1 MSKKE
6 FLKNLEEALL
16 EKMDI
21 SDAVEHIRYYN
32 DYISNEV
39 AKGKSEEDVISSLQS
54 PRLIAKNITSNT
66 NRASKYDSNISN
78 KMYNK
83 TYENSYDNSHDNS
96 YEDSYNN
103 ADNRTYSSGPSFSIN
118 GKPINGIIV
127 KIVMIIIGIIVIG
140 LLLAVFG
147 VMTWLLL
154 NVIIPIILV
163 VFLVNLIKNI
173 FSGKG

>member
-54 PRLIAKNITSNT
+54 PRLIAKCIIKHMKIHMTIHMTIHMKTHIT
-66 NRASKYDSNISN
+66 
-78 KMYNK
+78 ML
-83 TYENSYDNSHDNS
+83 
-96 YEDSYNN
+96 
-103 ADNRTYSSGPSFSIN
+103 
-118 GKPINGIIV
+118 IIEHIQV
-127 KIVMIIIGIIVIG
+127 G
-140 LLLAVFG
+140 L
-147 VMTWLLL
+147 
-154 NVIIPIILV
+154 
-163 VFLVNLIKNI
+163 VFLLTENQLME
-173 FSGKG
+173 

>member
-66 NRASKYDSNISN
+66 DRASKYDSNISN
-78 KMYNK
+78 TMYNK
-83 TYENSYDNSHDNS
+83 TYENSYDNS
-96 YEDSYNN
+96 YENSYNN

-140 LLLAVFG
+140 LLLVVFG